1 MTKETAQKAAA
12 LLLKIDSADKVLTF
26 LDRQD
31 VAWFGLKH
39 GEEYWPMPA
48 ESITGARRCYQ
59 KLKEHAEAELE
70 KL

>member
-1 MTKETAQKAAA
+1 MTKDTAQQAAA
-12 LLLKIDSADKVLTF
+12 LLQSIENADKVLTY
-26 LDRQD
+26 LNSQET
-31 VAWFGLKH
+31 AYFGTMQP
-39 GEEYWPMPA
+39 GATWPMPA

>member
-12 LLLKIDSADKVLTF
+12 LLLKIDSADKVLTY
-26 LDRQD
+26 LDKEET
-31 VAWFGLKH
+31 AWFGSMEPGHSWL
-39 GEEYWPMPA
+39 MPA